1 MSDDQMWFPPLPLD
15 PTATAMPLSIGDGP
29 YASCGCYIGV
39 WHSILPPPRCPMHTD
54 SVMPAPWLPTLP
66 LALSAPSTAPLRLH
80 PDDVERIARRVV
92 ELLEPRKAAP
102 ARAAAIDDEDD
113 GA

>member
-15 PTATAMPLSIGDGP
+15 PTATAMPLSTGDGS

-54 SVMPAPWLPTLP
+54 SAMPAPWLPTVP
-66 LALSAPSTAPLRLH
+66 ITPFVPNTPFTPAAPLRLH
-80 PDDVERIARRVV
+80 SDDVEAIARRVV
-92 ELLEPRKAAP
+92 ELLRAAP
-102 ARAAAIDDEDD
+102 
-113 GA
+113 